1 MRVVTIEEHWTTPEI
16 DRALRTQPSRV
27 RDASVAL
34 NDVGD
39 ISARLF
45 RQALE
50 YISVDRILL
59 SGDYPFH
66 QLEAG
71 AIGKFLATRPD
82 RAAREKVAHANAEA
96 LYRLGPN
103 PGEPS

>member
-16 DRALRTQPSRV
+16 DRALRTQPN
-27 RDASVAL
+27 AP
-34 NDVGD
+34 
-39 ISARLF
+39 RLL

-50 YISVDRILL
+50 YTSVDRILL

-66 QLEAG
+66 RLEAG
-71 AIGKFLATRPD
+71 AIEKFLATLPD
-82 RAAREKVAHANAEA
+82 RDAREKVAHANAEA

-103 PGEPS
+103 PGEPA